1 MPICQKSLQKEEGQ
15 TTFFFFAE
23 KEKNMTIEERRKKIR
38 ERMQNRKPGVAYV
51 SSNYAAP
58 FADEFG
64 FSPYY
69 YQISST
75 LGLPRDFSHPDI
87 EALIT
92 FDVDFGGDSVVR
104 HLAERVRGGEKFSA
118 GQQVTVPGNY
128 WQKTFTVEFRESEN
142 AYGECLR
149 AVVLDSRKSINL
161 SPSVRRSSI

>member
-1 MPICQKSLQKEEGQ
+1 
-15 TTFFFFAE
+15 
-23 KEKNMTIEERRKKIR
+23 MTIEERRKKIR
-38 ERMQNRKPGVAYV
+38 ERMKNRKPGVAYV

-75 LGLPRDFSHPDI
+75 LGLARDFGHPDI

-149 AVVLDSRKSINL
+149 AVVLGLEEEYQSLPEREAFEYLAAHGPLKDPYERY
-161 SPSVRRSSI
+161 